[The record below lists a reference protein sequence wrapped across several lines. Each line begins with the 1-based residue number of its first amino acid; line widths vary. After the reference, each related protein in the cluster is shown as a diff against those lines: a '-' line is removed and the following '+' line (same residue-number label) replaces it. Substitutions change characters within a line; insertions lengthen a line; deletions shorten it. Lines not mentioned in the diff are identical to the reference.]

1 MIVASMFEKINDA
14 FKHVTT
20 CTVERIGG
28 SLEKSCTCTTNS
40 RKVRTVMKTRGH
52 MIFWLSGKV
61 WKFVSFHFAE
71 FFFFEEE
78 NLLTFIS
85 VDIIYKQ
92 NVREPGKL
100 TSVVFNA
107 RYIPT

>member
-1 MIVASMFEKINDA
+1 MIVVMFEKRNDA

-52 MIFWLSGKV
+52 MIF
-61 WKFVSFHFAE
+61 
-71 FFFFEEE
+71 
-78 NLLTFIS
+78 
-85 VDIIYKQ
+85 
-92 NVREPGKL
+92 
-100 TSVVFNA
+100 
-107 RYIPT
+107 